1 VIIGGYMRIIS
12 KDLSIKKL
20 TIYIFTIIYLIFIL
34 LTSLNFYFYSRYEF
48 NKTEK
53 LIKNSNTSLSQQ
65 ITEKI
70 NTILDISKYPLL
82 IPEIDK
88 LHNILKTNENYEINN
103 YNYLKYLCEM
113 ILIQND
119 SINGAYIY
127 DLKGR
132 GVFTNRNSSND
143 VLINPTLSEW
153 FIKSI
158 DSDDSTSIFNNI
170 NPKSIFDNPSS
181 NDENL
186 FVLTRK
192 IIDMSSNQITG
203 LLMVTIPVDNFLSL
217 LNNSIIFNN
226 QVLSLYD
233 STGEL
238 ITQTDGDLLLNSTYI
253 NDNLITTDTNPIIKY
268 INKDTSYIVTSN
280 YIPSSNWILIN
291 TIPKNEA
298 FRLNTLYTMF
308 FIINLIF
315 FLAVSIILYYFVT
328 KIIFNPIELL
338 SRNMKS
344 NNLEE
349 NLDKEVIYDKNDE
362 IGVLVKSYNKMKSHI
377 NYLININYK
386 TQIEQ
391 KELELKQLQNQINP
405 HFIYNTLESIHM
417 MAEINDDM
425 ETSIMAE
432 YFGEIIRYSMNR
444 RVNTVTLKEE
454 IKIIDNYIYLQKIRF
469 DQLFYIENMIPEELL
484 NCEITKMIIQP
495 LIENAIYHGLSECS
509 GNGKIIIQGT
519 RVDNNLLLTISDNGI
534 GISEEKLE
542 ELNDYINDNNNNSF
556 NGIALRNINR
566 RLKLNYGENY
576 NLKIFSVE
584 GKGTSMVLTLPFIVK
599 E

>member
-1 VIIGGYMRIIS
+1 MRIIS

-34 LTSLNFYFYSRYEF
+34 LTSLNFYSYSRYEF

-217 LNNSIIFNN
+217 LNNSITFNN

-308 FIINLIF
+308 FIINLII

-328 KIIFNPIELL
+328 KRIFNPIELL

-542 ELNDYINDNNNNSF
+542 ELNDYINDNNNSF

>member
-1 VIIGGYMRIIS
+1 MKIFS
-12 KDLSIKKL
+12 KNSSIKKL
-20 TIYIFTIIYLIFIL
+20 TLYIFTMIYLIFFL
-34 LTSLNFYFYSRYEF
+34 LTTLNLYSYSKYEF

-53 LIKNSNTSLSQQ
+53 LIKTFNSSLSQQ

-70 NTILDISKYPLL
+70 NSILDVSKYPLL
-82 IPEIDK
+82 MPEIDT

-158 DSDDSTSIFNNI
+158 ESDNSTSIFPNI
-170 NPKSIFDNPSS
+170 NPKSIFDITSS

-186 FVLTRK
+186 FVVTRK
-192 IIDMSSNQITG
+192 IIDMNTNQITG

-217 LNNSIIFNN
+217 LNSNITFNN
-226 QVLSLYD
+226 QVLSLHD
-233 STGEL
+233 SNGEL
-238 ITQTDGDLLLNSTYI
+238 IIQTNEDILLNSLYK
-253 NDNLITTDTNPIIKY
+253 DYNLITTDSNPIIEY
-268 INKDTSYIVTSN
+268 IHTDTTYIVTYN
-280 YIPSSNWILIN
+280 YIPSCNWILIN
-291 TIPKNEA
+291 TIPKYEA
-298 FRLNTLYTMF
+298 FMFNTLYIMF

-315 FLAVSIILYYFVT
+315 FLVVSIILYLFLT
-328 KIIFNPIELL
+328 KRIFNPIQAL

-344 NNLEE
+344 NNLEKD
-349 NLDKEVIYDKNDE
+349 LDKEVFYDRNDE
-362 IGVLVKSYNKMKSHI
+362 IGVLVKSYNEMKSHI

-417 MAEINDDM
+417 MAEINDDL
-425 ETSIMAE
+425 ETSTMAE
-432 YFGEIIRYSMNR
+432 YFGSIIRYSMNR
-444 RVNTVTLKEE
+444 RVNTVTLAQE
-454 IKIIDNYIYLQKIRF
+454 IDIIENYIYLQKIRF
-469 DQLFYIENMIPEELL
+469 DQLFVIENMITDDLL
-484 NCEITKMIIQP
+484 NCEIIKMIIQP
-495 LIENAIYHGLSECS
+495 LIENAIYHGLSEYS
-509 GNGKIIIQGT
+509 ENGKIIIQG
-519 RVDNNLLLTISDNGI
+519 VKIEDNLVLTISDNGI
-534 GISEEKLE
+534 GIEESILKD
-542 ELNDYINDNNNNSF
+542 LNDYINDKNDKF
-556 NGIALRNINR
+556 TGIALRNINR

-576 NLKIFSVE
+576 GLEIISVK
-584 GKGTSMVLTLPFIVK
+584 GKGTSMVLTFPFIVNQNTNTIN
-599 E
+599 

>member
-1 VIIGGYMRIIS
+1 MRIIS

>member
-1 VIIGGYMRIIS
+1 MRIIS

-34 LTSLNFYFYSRYEF
+34 LTSLNFYSYSRYEF
-48 NKTEK
+48 NKTDK

-158 DSDDSTSIFNNI
+158 DSDDSTSIFNNV

-217 LNNSIIFNN
+217 LNNSITFNN

-280 YIPSSNWILIN
+280 YIPTSNWILIN

-328 KIIFNPIELL
+328 KRIFNPIELL

-542 ELNDYINDNNNNSF
+542 ELNDYINDNNNSF

>member
-1 VIIGGYMRIIS
+1 MRIIS

-34 LTSLNFYFYSRYEF
+34 LTSLNFYSYSRYEF

-217 LNNSIIFNN
+217 LNNSITFNN

-328 KIIFNPIELL
+328 KRIFNPIELL

-391 KELELKQLQNQINP
+391 KELELKQLQNQINL

-542 ELNDYINDNNNNSF
+542 ELNDYINDNNNSF

>member
-1 VIIGGYMRIIS
+1 MRIIS

-34 LTSLNFYFYSRYEF
+34 LTSLNFYSYSRYEF

-217 LNNSIIFNN
+217 LNNSITFNN

-238 ITQTDGDLLLNSTYI
+238 ITQTDGELLLNSTYI

-328 KIIFNPIELL
+328 KRIFNPIELL

-542 ELNDYINDNNNNSF
+542 ELNDYINDNNNSF

>member
-1 VIIGGYMRIIS
+1 MKIFNKY
-12 KDLSIKKL
+12 LSIKKL
-20 TIYIFTIIYLIFIL
+20 TIYIFTIIYLIFFL
-34 LTSLNFYFYSRYEF
+34 LTTLNLYYYSKSEF

-70 NTILDISKYPLL
+70 NNILDISKYPLL
-82 IPEIDK
+82 IPEIDR
-88 LHNILKTNENYEINN
+88 LHDILKTNENYNIDN
-103 YNYLKYLCEM
+103 YNFLKYLCEM

-119 SINGAYIY
+119 SINGSYIY

-132 GVFTNRNSSND
+132 GVFTTRNSPND
-143 VLINPTLSEW
+143 KLINPTLSEW

-158 DSDDSTSIFNNI
+158 ESDNSTSIFSNI
-170 NPKSIFDNPSS
+170 NPNSIFENPSS

-186 FVLTRK
+186 LVVTRK
-192 IIDMSSNQITG
+192 IIDISTNQMSG
-203 LLMVTIPVDNFLSL
+203 LLMVTIPLDNFLSL
-217 LNNSIIFNN
+217 LNNSIAFNN
-226 QVLSLYD
+226 QVLSIYD

-238 ITQTDGDLLLNSTYI
+238 ITETKKNPLLNSIYQH
-253 NDNLITTDTNPIIKY
+253 DYLITTNPIPSIEYMHSDTN
-268 INKDTSYIVTSN
+268 YIVTYN
-280 YIPSSNWILIN
+280 YIPACNWILIN
-291 TIPKNEA
+291 TIPKYEA
-298 FRLNTLYTMF
+298 FMLNTLYIMI

-315 FLAVSIILYYFVT
+315 FLVVSIILYYFLT
-328 KIIFNPIELL
+328 KRIFTPIELL

-349 NLDKEVIYDKNDE
+349 NLNKEIFYDKNDE

-391 KELELKQLQNQINP
+391 KELELRQLQNQINP

-432 YFGEIIRYSMNR
+432 YFGAIIRYSMNR
-444 RVNTVTLKEE
+444 RINTVTLKEE

-469 DQLFYIENMIPEELL
+469 DQLFNIENMIPEELL
-484 NCEITKMIIQP
+484 DCEIIKMIIQP

-509 GNGKIIIQGT
+509 GDGKIIIQGVK
-519 RVDNNLLLTISDNGI
+519 VDNNLLLTISDNGI
-534 GISEEKLE
+534 GISEEILKD
-542 ELNDYINDNNNNSF
+542 LNNYINDKNNNF
-556 NGIALRNINR
+556 NGVALRNINR

-576 NLKIFSVE
+576 GLEIFSIE

-599 E
+599 

>member
-1 VIIGGYMRIIS
+1 
-12 KDLSIKKL
+12 
-20 TIYIFTIIYLIFIL
+20 
-34 LTSLNFYFYSRYEF
+34 
-48 NKTEK
+48 
-53 LIKNSNTSLSQQ
+53 
-65 ITEKI
+65 
-70 NTILDISKYPLL
+70 
-82 IPEIDK
+82 
-88 LHNILKTNENYEINN
+88 
-103 YNYLKYLCEM
+103 M

-217 LNNSIIFNN
+217 LNNSITFNN

-328 KIIFNPIELL
+328 KRIFNPIELL

-542 ELNDYINDNNNNSF
+542 ELNDYINDNNNSF

-566 RLKLNYGENY
+566 RLKDR
-576 NLKIFSVE
+576 KSV
-584 GKGTSMVLTLPFIVK
+584 V
-599 E
+599 

>member
-1 VIIGGYMRIIS
+1 MKIFS
-12 KDLSIKKL
+12 KNSSIKKL
-20 TIYIFTIIYLIFIL
+20 TLYIFTMIYLIFFL
-34 LTSLNFYFYSRYEF
+34 LTTLNLYSYSRYEF

-53 LIKNSNTSLSQQ
+53 LIKTFNSSLSQQ

-70 NTILDISKYPLL
+70 NSILDVSKYPLL
-82 IPEIDK
+82 MPEIDT

-158 DSDDSTSIFNNI
+158 ESDNSTSIFPNI
-170 NPKSIFDNPSS
+170 NPKSIFDITSS

-186 FVLTRK
+186 FVVTRK
-192 IIDMSSNQITG
+192 IIDMNTNQITG

-217 LNNSIIFNN
+217 LNSNITFNN
-226 QVLSLYD
+226 QVLSLHD
-233 STGEL
+233 SNGEL
-238 ITQTDGDLLLNSTYI
+238 ITQTNEDILLNSLYK
-253 NDNLITTDTNPIIKY
+253 DYNLITTDSNPIIEY
-268 INKDTSYIVTSN
+268 IHTYTTYIVTYN
-280 YIPSSNWILIN
+280 YIPSCNWILIN
-291 TIPKNEA
+291 TIPKYEA
-298 FRLNTLYTMF
+298 FMFNTLYIMF

-315 FLAVSIILYYFVT
+315 FLVVSIILYLFLT
-328 KIIFNPIELL
+328 KRIFNPIQAL

-344 NNLEE
+344 NNLEKD
-349 NLDKEVIYDKNDE
+349 LDKEVFYDRNDE
-362 IGVLVKSYNKMKSHI
+362 IGVLVKSYNEMKSHI

-417 MAEINDDM
+417 MAEINDDL
-425 ETSIMAE
+425 ETSTMAE
-432 YFGEIIRYSMNR
+432 YFGSIIRYSMNR
-444 RVNTVTLKEE
+444 RVNIVTLDQE
-454 IKIIDNYIYLQKIRF
+454 IDIIENYIYLQKIRF
-469 DQLFYIENMIPEELL
+469 DQLFVIENMITDDLL
-484 NCEITKMIIQP
+484 NCEVIKMIIQP
-495 LIENAIYHGLSECS
+495 LIENAIYHGLSEYS
-509 GNGKIIIQGT
+509 ENGKIIIQG
-519 RVDNNLLLTISDNGI
+519 VKIEDNLVLTISDNGI
-534 GISEEKLE
+534 GMEESILKD
-542 ELNDYINDNNNNSF
+542 LNDYINDKNHKF
-556 NGIALRNINR
+556 TGIALRNINR

-576 NLKIFSVE
+576 GLEIISLK
-584 GKGTSMVLTLPFIVK
+584 GKGTSMVLTFPFIVNQNTNTIN
-599 E
+599 

>member
-1 VIIGGYMRIIS
+1 MRIIS

-34 LTSLNFYFYSRYEF
+34 LTSLNFYSYSRYEF

-113 ILIQND
+113 ILIQNE

-217 LNNSIIFNN
+217 LNNSITFNN

-328 KIIFNPIELL
+328 KRIFNPIELL
-338 SRNMKS
+338 SRNIKS

-495 LIENAIYHGLSECS
+495 LIENAVYHGLSECS

-542 ELNDYINDNNNNSF
+542 ELNDYINDNNNSF

>member
-1 VIIGGYMRIIS
+1 MRIIS

-34 LTSLNFYFYSRYEF
+34 LTSLNFYSYSRYEF

-113 ILIQND
+113 ILIQNE

-217 LNNSIIFNN
+217 LNNSITFNN

-328 KIIFNPIELL
+328 KRIFNPIELL

-495 LIENAIYHGLSECS
+495 LIENAVYHGLSECS

-542 ELNDYINDNNNNSF
+542 ELNDYINDNNNSF